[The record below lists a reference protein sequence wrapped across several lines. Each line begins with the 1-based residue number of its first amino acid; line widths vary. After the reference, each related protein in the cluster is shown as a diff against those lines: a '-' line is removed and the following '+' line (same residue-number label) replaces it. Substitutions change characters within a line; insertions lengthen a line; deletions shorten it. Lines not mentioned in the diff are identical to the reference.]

1 MKTIREYINLV
12 ESAQTAVTEQSTT
25 PIDYKKF
32 SLARSTAPEEKDTV
46 FNLAYNNKFVGDIG
60 YLIDGWYVGEAEGR
74 IYGPLSGKYKDTNR
88 YATKDQALM
97 ALIKAVEPHLYLV
110 VNHPEQFRDL
120 KEDAQL
126 QLPMS
131 GGELKIVFVDPDN
144 GAKVVGKAND
154 PGQAKKIIQDKFYE
168 IHDTGDRLRKV
179 AANIFVL
186 EPDYE
191 NTGERATAD
200 NYEHFY
206 HWIVQ

>member
-12 ESAQTAVTEQSTT
+12 ESAQTAVTE
-25 PIDYKKF
+25 
-32 SLARSTAPEEKDTV
+32 
-46 FNLAYNNKFVGDIG
+46 
-60 YLIDGWYVGEAEGR
+60 
-74 IYGPLSGKYKDTNR
+74 
-88 YATKDQALM
+88 
-97 ALIKAVEPHLYLV
+97 
-110 VNHPEQFRDL
+110 
-120 KEDAQL
+120 DAQL

-131 GGELKIVFVDPDN
+131 GSELKIVFVDPDN
-144 GAKVVGKAND
+144 GAKVVGKANSSA
-154 PGQAKKIIQDKFYE
+154 QAKKIIQDKFNE
-168 IHDTGDRLRKV
+168 IYDTGDRLRKV